1 MKTLKYVLGVLISVV
16 VLASCET
23 KWVYY
28 TPTNDDVSWESSG
41 TTFALDAAE
50 TPIVIRLQRGV
61 ADKAISVPFT
71 FNDPNGVY
79 TISTTSLDFAV
90 GEFVKEIELSYK
102 YSSLVP
108 GTEYTFDLEFDK
120 DIVAPAG
127 WNTYEGNGMM
137 KLEYEPYKKVSNYQ
151 YVYNSDGWKYI
162 KGCVFEDFKEA
173 KGTLERA
180 KGTTSYYRLTVFGG
194 MVFEFK
200 ALNTGRIEVKKYAG
214 YNEKITMTS
223 SGRANSNWTF
233 GGAAYYFHIILGA
246 YSDIYTNTS
255 TSSRINT
262 VEIKSGNVFEVSGW
276 WQKNGTY
283 SPISTH
289 TGKVY
294 MDWLVE
300 DL

>member
-1 MKTLKYVLGVLISVV
+1 MKILKYGLGVLISVV
-16 VLASCET
+16 MLASCET

-151 YVYNSDGWKYI
+151 YVYNSGGWKYI

-194 MVFEFK
+194 MVLEFK

-223 SGRANSNWTF
+223 TGRANSNWTV
-233 GGAAYYFHIILGA
+233 GGAAYYFQNLLGN
-246 YSDIYTNTS
+246 YCSIYTNTS

-262 VEIKSGNVFEVSGW
+262 DVINSGNVFEVSGW
-276 WQKNGTY
+276 FQKNGAY
-283 SPISTH
+283 CPISTH
-289 TGKVY
+289 TGNVY